1 MKMSN
6 IEDDLAQTIMEKL
19 KTAKKINNTFKG
31 PAGRGLRNGQPE
43 TMNVYRANK
52 SQIERAE
59 EKYAAKT
66 NDDQQAVN
74 E

>member
-6 IEDDLAQTIMEKL
+6 IEDDLEQIIKEKL
-19 KTAKKINNTFKG
+19 KTAKKVNETFKG

-43 TMNVYRANK
+43 TMNVYRVNK
-52 SQIERAE
+52 SQIDRAE
-59 EKYAAKT
+59 AKYATKT
-66 NDDQQAVN
+66 EDEKQAVN